1 MIGWLFGSK
10 LRDYTF
16 SMWPWWAIGLLGA
29 LLGVLAAVVAAPRPK
44 TFRGSKRLPPLADF
58 ADEAALDEE
67 AEREFLAELPDA
79 GLGGGVVP
87 GWAPSSPS
95 PGLPSS
101 MEELP
106 LTETTTPRSPEGR
119 PAIAGAYSES
129 PSRPGP
135 PAADTQVCVAPAS
148 PPHTPL
154 PAGPPGEPPVD
165 SSLPDEPSTPRPKS
179 ESSEQESISSFDED
193 EADHI
198 VSLLAEGAFD
208 PDVHPCTVPR
218 SVLFDAACRAMRE
231 LREAMGRRR
240 AERTIMEV
248 MMRMEDL
255 ASKFDGFKCYAL
267 RQLAEGHEFPTRAAY
282 DAHVALRVEY
292 TRPRLAAAAIPM
304 PPPTYASALHVLT
317 TLAHP
322 VYEPDLLDEIFGTNP
337 AELASSLRAFG
348 VAPPYVDA
356 ILEGLPARLAE
367 YGRFRDQKLLRYFC
381 FLSEAPPPE
390 VTANPSTGR
399 RKRAYHRSDGSAIAQ
414 FASTKPLKRTL
425 DDLMDA
431 NMTAADARD
440 QQYTTLVLAIVED
453 ARELFA
459 EVDLQPFPHASPTA
473 SHEEVARMYGSCI
486 TRKLKGGKL
495 RVEGCRQSW
504 RKLVRLL
511 EYGSRYNRFDL
522 DLVLS
527 YAQASKTKGRVLSV
541 ALRWGAVAFGIPE
554 LEAIGNEPTLL
565 HHVPGKILGAATTP
579 AREQNKAPWISDD
592 IVRFVTDLCHD
603 PDDLVKARALFI
615 YLHAI
620 CGLRDQDVQHITDI
634 RIMNMA
640 IVVIA
645 SYWKSSADKEVCECS
660 TMPLL
665 DPKGRSLEPAVRAMQ
680 KYKGRTYLLPDPL
693 AIREKGLK
701 TANRLPLQRCSLP
714 HAIEMLQEVVRLYT
728 TPGTSPLPP
737 EADLYAIRKMFS
749 RCTMHSF
756 KNWLNGVSGEAKLD
770 QEDRDLLLHWHAQ
783 AIQYRYQRNY
793 DGNEL
798 AVRMLIVR
806 LLGSVYRNEDGTADW
821 DDKVF
826 KPWRSRGPGC
836 VAHRPPAGWLDS
848 LPLVRNED
856 QFVSPELGGRFRPPT
871 DDQGNTFSF

>member
-1 MIGWLFGSK
+1 
-10 LRDYTF
+10 
-16 SMWPWWAIGLLGA
+16 MWPLWAIGLLGV
-29 LLGVLAAVVAAPRPK
+29 LLGILAAVAAAPRPK
-44 TFRGSKRLPPLADF
+44 TFRGSRRLPLLTDPA
-58 ADEAALDEE
+58 AEAALDEE
-67 AEREFLAELPDA
+67 AELEFLDLSPEVGP
-79 GLGGGVVP
+79 GGGVVP
-87 GWAPSSPS
+87 GWSPDCVS
-95 PGLPSS
+95 AVPPAA

-106 LTETTTPRSPEGR
+106 LTEATTPRTPAGQPALAGVYSP
-119 PAIAGAYSES
+119 S
-129 PSRPGP
+129 PSRPEP
-135 PAADTQVCVAPAS
+135 SPAGAQVCVAPES
-148 PPHTPL
+148 PPHTP
-154 PAGPPGEPPVD
+154 
-165 SSLPDEPSTPRPKS
+165 RPTS
-179 ESSEQESISSFDED
+179 ESSDQESVSSFDED
-193 EADHI
+193 EADY
-198 VSLLAEGAFD
+198 VASVLREGVFD
-208 PDVHPCTVPR
+208 PELHPCKVPR
-218 SVLFDAACRAMRE
+218 GVLFDAACKAMRE
-231 LREAMGRRR
+231 LRADMGRRR
-240 AERTIMEV
+240 AERTILDV
-248 MMRMEDL
+248 IMRMDEL
-255 ASKFDGFKCYAL
+255 ASKFDGFKCYVL

-282 DAHVALRVEY
+282 DAHRALRQEY
-292 TRPRLAAAAIPM
+292 TRPRLAVAAIPM
-304 PPPTYASALHVLT
+304 PPPTYASALHVLA

-322 VYEPDLLDEIFGTNP
+322 VYEPDLLDEIFGSSP
-337 AELASSLRAFG
+337 KELSSALLDFG

-356 ILEGLPARLAE
+356 ILEHLPDRLAE
-367 YGRFRDQKLLRYFC
+367 YGRFRDQNLLRHFC

-390 VTANPSTGR
+390 VANAQPSGR
-399 RKRAYHRSDGSAIAQ
+399 RKRQYNRTDASAIAQ
-414 FASTKPLKRTL
+414 YESTKPLKRTL
-425 DDLMDA
+425 DDVMDA

-440 QQYTTLVLAIVED
+440 QQYTELVLAIVED

-473 SHEEVARMYGSCI
+473 SHAEVARMYGSCI

-522 DLVLS
+522 DLILA
-527 YAQASKTKGRVLSV
+527 YAQATKTKGRVLSV
-541 ALRWGAVAFGIPE
+541 ALRWGAIAFGIPE
-554 LEAIGNEPTLL
+554 LEAMGNEPTLL

-579 AREQNKAPWISDD
+579 SREQNKAPWISDD
-592 IVRFVTDLCHD
+592 IVRFVADLCHD

-665 DPKGRSLEPAVRAMQ
+665 DPKGRSLEPAVLAMQ

-714 HAIEMLQEVVRLYT
+714 HAIEMLHEVVRLYT
-728 TPGTSPLPP
+728 TPDTSPLPP

-770 QEDRDLLLHWHAQ
+770 SEDRDLLLHWHAQ
-783 AIQYRYQRNY
+783 SLQFRYQRNY

-806 LLGSVYRNEDGTADW
+806 LLGSVYRREDGTADW

-826 KPWRSRGPGC
+826 APWRSRGPGC
-836 VAHRPPAGWLDS
+836 VANRPPAGWLDS

-856 QFVSPELGGRFRPPT
+856 QFVSPELGGRFRPAT
-871 DDQGNTFSF
+871 GEQGTTWSY

>member
-1 MIGWLFGSK
+1 
-10 LRDYTF
+10 
-16 SMWPWWAIGLLGA
+16 MWPLWAIGLLGV
-29 LLGVLAAVVAAPRPK
+29 LLGILVAVATAPRPK
-44 TFRGSKRLPPLADF
+44 TYRGSKRVPRFSDPA
-58 ADEAALDEE
+58 AEEALDEE
-67 AEREFLAELPDA
+67 AEREFLAVPPEA
-79 GLGGGVVP
+79 GPGGGVVP

-95 PGLPSS
+95 AAPPSA
-101 MEELP
+101 MEDLP
-106 LTETTTPRSPEGR
+106 LTEAATPRSPDGR
-119 PAIAGAYSES
+119 LAIAGAYSES
-129 PSRPGP
+129 PSRPDP
-135 PAADTQVCVAPAS
+135 PAAGMQVCVAPAS

-154 PAGPPGEPPVD
+154 PEGPPGGPPVD
-165 SSLPDEPSTPRPKS
+165 SVPPDGPSTPRPKS
-179 ESSEQESISSFDED
+179 ETSEQESVSSFDED
-193 EADHI
+193 EADYI
-198 VSLLAEGAFD
+198 VSLLSEGAFD
-208 PDVHPCTVPR
+208 PDVHPCRVPP
-218 SVLFDAACRAMRE
+218 SVLFDAACRAMRD

-282 DAHVALRVEY
+282 DSHVALRQEY
-292 TRPRLAAAAIPM
+292 TRPRLAVAALPLH
-304 PPPTYASALHVLT
+304 PPTYASALHVLA
-317 TLAHP
+317 TLANP
-322 VYEPDLLDEIFGTNP
+322 VYEPDLLDGIFGTNP
-337 AELASSLRAFG
+337 TELSSSLLAFG

-356 ILEGLPARLAE
+356 ILECLPERLAE
-367 YGRFRDQKLLRYFC
+367 YGRFRDAGILRHFC

-390 VTANPSTGR
+390 VAQNASSAGR
-399 RKRAYHRSDGSAIAQ
+399 RKRPYHRSNDLAIAQ
-414 FASTKPLKRTL
+414 YASTKPLKRTL

-440 QQYTTLVLAIVED
+440 QQYTELVLAIVED
-453 ARELFA
+453 ARDLFA
-459 EVDLQPFPHASPTA
+459 EVDLHPFPHASPTA

-522 DLVLS
+522 DLVLA
-527 YAQASKTKGRVLSV
+527 YAQATKTKGRVLSV
-541 ALRWGAVAFGIPE
+541 ALRWGAIAFGIPE
-554 LEAIGNEPTLL
+554 LDALGNEPTLL

-592 IVRFVTDLCHD
+592 IVRFVADLCHD

-620 CGLRDQDVQHITDI
+620 CGLRDQDVQHITDV

-665 DPKGRSLEPAVRAMQ
+665 DPKGRSLEPAVRALQ
-680 KYKGRTYLLPDPL
+680 SYKGRTYLLPDPL
-693 AIREKGLK
+693 AIRGKGLK
-701 TANRLPLQRCSLP
+701 TANRLPLQRCTLP

-770 QEDRDLLLHWHAQ
+770 SEDRDLLLHWHAQ
-783 AIQYRYQRNY
+783 SLQYRYQRNY

-798 AVRMLIVR
+798 AVRMIIVR
-806 LLGSVYRNEDGTADW
+806 LLGSVYRNEDGTAEW

-836 VAHRPPAGWLDS
+836 VAYRPPAGWLDS

-856 QFVSPELGGRFRPPT
+856 QFVSPELGGRFRPTT
-871 DDQGNTFSF
+871 DDQGNTWSF